1 MQKLVRK
8 KMREYE
14 KHGFSEHFKELKKKV
29 KERVKLEGEKALNKV
44 FENATGKGTNGSEN
58 QLERQTWGR
67 PELHFQPFHPSR

>member
-1 MQKLVRK
+1 MPCFKLDGVGPVDNLTLQKLVRK

-44 FENATGKGTNGSEN
+44 FKMQQERALNGSEN
-58 QLERQTWGR
+58 QID
-67 PELHFQPFHPSR
+67 